1 PLTDKSSPEEIKE
14 LLGISK
20 GQFKRAVG
28 HLLKARLVSQV
39 NGRLILI
46 KEAPVNE

>member
-1 PLTDKSSPEEIKE
+1 M
-14 LLGISK
+14 SK
-20 GQFKRAVG
+20 GQCKRAFC